1 MKDGTGERNGTTGA
15 VARVRLGV
23 LCGGRSGEHE
33 VSLQSA
39 AGIYRAL
46 DRERFE
52 PLLVAIGKDGQWCTG
67 TAETL
72 LLDVHDPA
80 RIRLNPEAPNVIPC
94 SHEGRCLLLR
104 HNGSGPAV
112 ELDAMLPIVHGTDGE
127 DGALQGLLRMLDV
140 PFVGADVLGSAV
152 AMDKDVM
159 KRLLT
164 LADLPVTAYAALHEP
179 DDARGRF
186 DELAQRFGLP
196 LFVKPAVLGSSV
208 GVSRV
213 ESSTEYAAAV
223 DEAFSY
229 GEKILVE
236 QAVVGREVEVSVL
249 GSRHSRFHPPRA
261 SRVGEIQPR
270 LAFYSYR
277 AKYLDPEGAALVI
290 PAELPPG
297 VEERVQEVALRAFA
311 ALECDGMARVDCFVR
326 EGGGVVV
333 NELNTLPGFTPI
345 SMYPKLWEA
354 SGLPYTEL
362 LTRLVELALERHERQ
377 GRFRR
382 SYEAV

>member
-1 MKDGTGERNGTTGA
+1 MT
-15 VARVRLGV
+15 VRVGV

-39 AGIYRAL
+39 LGIFRAL
-46 DRERFE
+46 DRRRFD
-52 PLLVAIGKDGQWCTG
+52 PLLVAIDKQGEWRTG

-72 LLDVHDPA
+72 LLDAGDPA
-80 RIRLNPEAPNVIPC
+80 HIRLNPEAPTVIPTGRA
-94 SHEGRCLLLR
+94 GRCVLLTHDGTR
-104 HNGSGPAV
+104 TAI
-112 ELDAMLPIVHGTDGE
+112 ELDAILPIIHGTDGE
-127 DGALQGLLRMLDV
+127 DGALQGLLRLFDV

-164 LADLPVTAYAALHEP
+164 LADLPVTRFVALHDEAAAL
-179 DDARGRF
+179 GRY
-186 DELAQRFGLP
+186 DELARSFGLP

-213 ESSTEYAAAV
+213 ETRAEYDSAV
-223 DEAFSY
+223 RGAFRY

-236 QAVVGREVEVSVL
+236 QAVPGREVEVSVL
-249 GSRHSRFHPPRA
+249 GSRHSRRYPPAA
-261 SRVGEIQPR
+261 SRVGEIRPR
-270 LAFYSYR
+270 DGFYSYR
-277 AKYLDPEGAALVI
+277 AKYLDPKG
-290 PAELPPG
+290 AELIVPADLPAG
-297 VEERVQEVALRAFA
+297 VEERVQEVSLQVFD

-326 EGGGVVV
+326 DGGGVVV

-354 SGLPYTEL
+354 SGLSYTDL
-362 LTRLVELALERHERQ
+362 LTRLVELGLERHER
-377 GRFRR
+377 RR
-382 SYEAV
+382 GYTREYDFA